1 MLKNTATTVN
11 YTVYNTSTGAVVTG
25 DVSNHTAKI
34 SKDGGTLT
42 TCANSPTELGNG
54 TYKITLTATE
64 CNCSTAQLVVV
75 SSTTDTHIPP
85 VLLAFEAAPSIPTAA
100 QNASAVWGA
109 TTRTLTASP
118 TDISGLATSSAVAAL
133 QTSVNA
139 VPTAPDNASAVWA
152 AGTRTLTAS
161 PTDLTTV
168 IAALTTITALLGR
181 WSIMDDTLTI
191 YADDGITVLG
201 TYTVTR
207 DVTCVVTGIQES
219 A

>member
-1 MLKNTATTVN
+1 MLKNTATTVY

-100 QNASAVWGA
+100 QNASAVWA
-109 TTRTLTASP
+109 SSVRTLTE
-118 TDISGLATSSAVAAL
+118 
-133 QTSVNA
+133 
-139 VPTAPDNASAVWA
+139 
-152 AGTRTLTAS
+152 S
-161 PTDLTTV
+161 PTDLSAIT
-168 IAALTTITALLGR
+168 AALAIITALLGR
-181 WSIMDDTLTI
+181 WTLIADILTI
-191 YADDGITVLG
+191 YDTDGTTALK
-201 TYTVTR
+201 TYTLTR
-207 DVTCVVTGIQES
+207 GTDGNITSITE
-219 A
+219 AA